1 MYTLLLVD
9 DEEEVIEAIVKKVK
23 WEELGFQVTGHAN
36 NGFKAMDMLEEMQ
49 PDVVM
54 TDIRMPYMDGLELC
68 AHIKAKYPATKILL
82 FTGFDD
88 FEYAKEAVH
97 LEIEEY
103 ILKPLN
109 AVEITEVFERLK
121 EKLDYEISEKR
132 NTDLLKKYYADSLPM
147 LQANLYTTLIEG
159 RIPEEE
165 MPHYFKDYQIA
176 FTGP

>member
-1 MYTLLLVD
+1 
-9 DEEEVIEAIVKKVK
+9 
-23 WEELGFQVTGHAN
+23 
-36 NGFKAMDMLEEMQ
+36 MDMLEEMQ

-147 LQANLYTTLIEG
+147 LQANLYTTLIEEMCIRDRG
-159 RIPEEE
+159 ETTAVAHRQAIKGEALLPQLSQTRINLWYGLTVSRQTVPQESL
-165 MPHYFKDYQIA
+165 I
-176 FTGP
+176 